1 VNLKYIIQLEKC
13 ILWACL
19 VRNGMECAWH
29 CTFHLNFPLL
39 FCLAVWRPWKI
50 NSRLALDTGNIQS
63 KMRLHNPKE
72 LLSTF
77 PAEPYPTAR
86 SLCQFLLPL
95 ATKKHEKTHILHNQ
109 WTKKI
114 NQTNVMWLRTK
125 GFLYDFYC
133 KFCQK

>member
-1 VNLKYIIQLEKC
+1 
-13 ILWACL
+13 
-19 VRNGMECAWH
+19 MECAWH

-77 PAEPYPTAR
+77 PAGPYPTAR

-95 ATKKHEKTHILHNQ
+95 ATKRNHETTHISGHIISD
-109 WTKKI
+109 TKNYIRIK
-114 NQTNVMWLRTK
+114 QTSCDCEQRV
-125 GFLYDFYC
+125 
-133 KFCQK
+133 FCMLLL